1 MKKIISA
8 IMLVCCFG
16 FVAVSPVLAAKEDV
30 ANGSEQILLLNVNA
44 ADQAEL
50 MALPGI
56 GKVTAERIVTFRT
69 EHGPF
74 KSIDDLT
81 QVKGVG
87 KKVLE
92 KIRPLVT
99 I

>member
-1 MKKIISA
+1 MKKLIYVV
-8 IMLVCCFG
+8 MFVCCVG
-16 FVAVSPVLAAKEDV
+16 FAVVSPVLAANDKAEMS
-30 ANGSEQILLLNVNA
+30 SEQKGLLNINA
-44 ADQAEL
+44 ADAAEL
-50 MALPGI
+50 MALPGV
-56 GKVTAERIVTFRT
+56 GKVTAGKIIAFRN
-69 EHGPF
+69 EQGPF